1 MIYLNHRVTD
11 RSVDRSIDRKIVRS
25 DLPITKSQDQQM
37 LMPRSVMI
45 RRATVADAAD
55 VAALGARTFHDTFAA
70 DNRPDD
76 MAAHLATVFGVA
88 QQTAELTDT
97 GYVTLLAYVGPAL
110 AAFAQVRR
118 GEPPPCVEGDAP
130 VELHR
135 FYVDQPWHGQGVAAR
150 LMAACVEAIREFG
163 GRTVWLSVWEH
174 NPRARTF
181 YAKCGF
187 RQTGTADFFVGSDRQ
202 TDHILERGL
211 D

>member
-1 MIYLNHRVTD
+1 
-11 RSVDRSIDRKIVRS
+11 
-25 DLPITKSQDQQM
+25 
-37 LMPRSVMI
+37 MPQTLTI
-45 RRATVADAAD
+45 RRATAADAAD

-76 MAAHLATVFGVA
+76 MAAHLATMFGVP
-88 QQTAELTDT
+88 QQTAELID
-97 GYVTLLAYVGPAL
+97 GNYVTLLAYVGTAL

-118 GEPPPCVEGDAP
+118 REPPPCVEGPEP

-135 FYVDQPWHGQGVAAR
+135 FYVDMPWHGQGVAAR
-150 LMAACVEAIREFG
+150 LMAACAEAIREFG

-174 NPRARTF
+174 NPRARAF

-202 TDHILERGL
+202 TDHILERAL
-211 D
+211 E